1 MARLIKYTLLITNV
15 IIFIS
20 GLIMLIA
27 GSVVQGQ
34 INSQNLSRTIGGYST
49 QAGSIICI
57 IFGIV
62 VMIISALGLYAA
74 MKDQHRFLILFSS
87 IMALVFL
94 IQFVTGVVGLGV
106 KNSSKFEG
114 YVSDVFSFE
123 FKFDNKEPINT
134 ERDFFQKT
142 FTCCG
147 WNGPDDYKKED
158 LSIEAPESCCKEP
171 KCKTTNKEALF
182 SDGCKTRITNESRR
196 VINVA
201 CGILVTF
208 AIFNAFGIL
217 LSAWHVYNIRS
228 GYQYS

>member
-1 MARLIKYTLLITNV
+1 MARLIKYTLLITNA

-62 VMIISALGLYAA
+62 VMILSAFGLFAT

-94 IQFVTGVVGLGV
+94 IQFVTGVIGLGV
-106 KNSSKFEG
+106 KNSAKFEG
-114 YVSDVFSFE
+114 YVSDVFSSE
-123 FKFDNKEPINT
+123 FKFDEAQPVDN
-134 ERDFFQKT
+134 ERDFFQQK

-147 WNGPDDYKKED
+147 WNGPDDYNKNDTIK
-158 LSIEAPESCCKEP
+158 APESCCKKP
-171 KCKTTNKEALF
+171 QCATNNKENLF
-182 SDGCKTRITNESRR
+182 QDGCKTRITSESRR
-196 VINVA
+196 VIDVA

-208 AIFNAFGIL
+208 AIFNAFGII
-217 LSAWHVYNIRS
+217 LSALHVYNIRS